1 MTIRNR
7 HAWRY
12 KGSISDSALNNISTS
27 TLNDAIAEL
36 TGLLMD
42 IAASEEAKGVMVV
55 DRRARWT
62 VGVYLRA
69 TESESTGRGTLR
81 AAAIRRRV
89 AGMRE
94 VEEEVHQT

>member
-1 MTIRNR
+1 
-7 HAWRY
+7 
-12 KGSISDSALNNISTS
+12 
-27 TLNDAIAEL
+27 
-36 TGLLMD
+36 MD

-69 TESESTGRGTLR
+69 TESALTGRGTLR